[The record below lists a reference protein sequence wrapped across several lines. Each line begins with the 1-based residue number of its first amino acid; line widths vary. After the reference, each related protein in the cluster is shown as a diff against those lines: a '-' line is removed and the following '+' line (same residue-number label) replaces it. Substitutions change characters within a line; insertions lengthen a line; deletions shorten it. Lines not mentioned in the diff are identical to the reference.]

1 MIHNEFVSSI
11 MTEDV
16 ISTGPELKIAE
27 VLELF
32 SDHGIHHL
40 PVVSDGELIGI
51 VSSTDIME
59 YGLSELADEN
69 NHTEYNP
76 VDETLVSQVMKTD
89 LITVGSGTTV
99 FEVSELLAKNDI
111 HSIPVVDESNILEG
125 IVTSRDL
132 IQYLLDQL
140 ILESQEPEVE
150 LS

>member
-16 ISTGPELKIAE
+16 ISTGPDVIIAE
-27 VLELF
+27 VIELF

-51 VSSTDIME
+51 ISTTDIME
-59 YGLSELADEN
+59 YGLAELSDEDK
-69 NHTEYNP
+69 HTEYNP
-76 VDETLVSQVMKTD
+76 LDETLVSQVMKTD
-89 LITVGSGTTV
+89 LITVDAGTTV
-99 FEVSELLAKNDI
+99 FQVSELLAKNDI
-111 HSIPVVDESNILEG
+111 HSIPVVDEDNVLEG

-140 ILESQEPEVE
+140 ILESQEEEVE
-150 LS
+150 L